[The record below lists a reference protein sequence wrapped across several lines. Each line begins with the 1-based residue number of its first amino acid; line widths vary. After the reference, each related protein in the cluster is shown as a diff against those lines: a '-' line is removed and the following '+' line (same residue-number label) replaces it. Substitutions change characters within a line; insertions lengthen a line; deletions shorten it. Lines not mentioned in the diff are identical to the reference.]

1 MQFKLFKVPLS
12 DTHQAEQ
19 ELNKFL
25 QSHRVLQVE
34 RHFCPDANG
43 YWAFCLEYVGN
54 ASLDGEP
61 SVSRQ
66 AKKNY
71 SKELNEEEFRRFEF
85 FKNVRRQIAQQKALP
100 AYMIFTDAELAV
112 LARVPELSE
121 ETAKTVKGV
130 APSRLREY
138 VSYFYVITDGE
149 ESGEPDAPNSND
161 GEPS

>member
-121 ETAKTVKGV
+121 ETADKRFTARKIPQTFLSDSLKQETCRK
-130 APSRLREY
+130 ANLL
-138 VSYFYVITDGE
+138 
-149 ESGEPDAPNSND
+149 SGR
-161 GEPS
+161 